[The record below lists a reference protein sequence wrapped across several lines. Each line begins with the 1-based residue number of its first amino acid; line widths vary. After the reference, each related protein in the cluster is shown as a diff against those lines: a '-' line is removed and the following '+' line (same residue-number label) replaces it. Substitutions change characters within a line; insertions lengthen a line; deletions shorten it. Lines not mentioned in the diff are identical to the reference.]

1 MVIVDC
7 AELKQITHYLY
18 WITFHIPHFL
28 AVRIDFPNGVEMTN
42 LEEKKNHSEFDEII
56 TFPQDIYPNF
66 QENNDKNKTSISH
79 LSYVSRSSLI
89 LLLSTPRHEFKF

>member
-42 LEEKKNHSEFDEII
+42 LEEKKKI
-56 TFPQDIYPNF
+56 T
-66 QENNDKNKTSISH
+66 
-79 LSYVSRSSLI
+79 LSSM
-89 LLLSTPRHEFKF
+89 K